1 MDDNKKKKPDPKLEK
16 PEAAAKA
23 EEAINGL
30 NIMDMFN
37 KVLDDRENKKLMA
50 REKEL
55 PVNIKNMINEQI
67 RNAFTNNE
75 YGETNKKNEEK
86 EYDPEDDYKELR
98 KK

>member
-1 MDDNKKKKPDPKLEK
+1 MDDKDKKKKPTPV
-16 PEAAAKA
+16 AAAKA
-23 EEAINGL
+23 EEAINGV
-30 NIMDMFN
+30 NIADMLN
-37 KVLDDRENKKLMA
+37 KVLDERENKKQMA
-50 REKEL
+50 REREL
-55 PVNIKNMINEQI
+55 PVNIKNMIDEQI